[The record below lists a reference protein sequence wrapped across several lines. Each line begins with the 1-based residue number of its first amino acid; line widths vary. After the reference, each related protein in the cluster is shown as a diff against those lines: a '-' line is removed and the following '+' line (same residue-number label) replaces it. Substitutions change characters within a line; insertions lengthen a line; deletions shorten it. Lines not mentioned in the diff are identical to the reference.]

1 MLESLNQLGEY
12 LVRRL
17 SSYPLHYKVERGQLE
32 LTMDSQSLPNVL
44 SFLQIDT
51 HSACEQLI
59 DLCAIPFEEGYA
71 LVYNILSLEHNH
83 RIRLVVKASDIMPSV
98 SNIYKNAAW
107 FEREIWDM
115 YGILF
120 SGHEDLRR
128 VLLGADFEGHPL
140 RKDFALSG
148 IPKEEQ
154 KENKDNT
161 KKDLRAHHG

>member
-1 MLESLNQLGEY
+1 MHESLDQLGEY
-12 LVRRL
+12 LVKRL
-17 SSYPLHYKVERGQLE
+17 SHYPLHYTVGRGELE
-32 LTMDSQSLPNVL
+32 LTTDSQSLHNVL

-51 HSACEQLI
+51 HSACEQLM
-59 DLCAIPFEEGYA
+59 DLCAIPFERGYA
-71 LVYNILSLEHNH
+71 LVYNVLSLDHNH
-83 RIRLVVKASDIMPSV
+83 RIRLVAEASNIMPSV

-140 RKDFALSG
+140 RKDFAFSG
-148 IPKEEQ
+148 APKEEQ
-154 KENKDNT
+154 TKNKKNT
-161 KKDLRAHHG
+161 KEGLET

>member
-1 MLESLNQLGEY
+1 MHESLNQLGEY

-17 SSYPLHYKVERGQLE
+17 SSYPLHYKVERGELQLM
-32 LTMDSQSLPNVL
+32 TDGQSLSNVL

-51 HSACEQLI
+51 HTACEQLM

-71 LVYNILSLEHNH
+71 LVYNVLSLDHNH
-83 RIRLVVKASDIMPSV
+83 RIRLLVSAGEIMPSV
-98 SNIYKNAAW
+98 SNIYKNATW

-128 VLLGADFEGHPL
+128 ILLEAYFEGHPL
-140 RKDFALSG
+140 RKNFTLSG
-148 IPKEEQ
+148 IQKEEQ
-154 KENKDNT
+154 KINKNST
-161 KKDLRAHHG
+161 KKDHQVFHG